1 MSGIEKWLTST
12 WRSLRRHL
20 PSELAEA
27 VRVPSKKVLRKLGV
41 VGGTR

>member
-1 MSGIEKWLTST
+1 MNGIEKRLTT
-12 WRSLRRHL
+12 AWRSLRRHL
-20 PSELAEA
+20 PSEFAEA